1 MVLFSAATSSIRRVM
16 YCSTCCAVA
25 PGQGQAATPRRTGMS
40 GSLRCGMELY
50 PNQPQMSTPARS
62 IQEMCGCST
71 KNLGTLRRLLMSCSF
86 SSAICS
92 IPLWENL
99 DEIAVL
105 QSGGSNNDD
114 LFPWL
119 HTVDTHITPVS
130 FTERDLAQMRHPLAA
145 LFSGDKNCIVS
156 RGSRVSNNGAKRHG
170 RNRGFLN
177 ACQTE

>member
-50 PNQPQMSTPARS
+50 PNQPQMSTPRRS

-71 KNLGTLRRLLMSCSF
+71 KNLGTLRRLPMPCSF

-92 IPLWENL
+92 VPLWENL

-105 QSGGSNNDD
+105 QTSGSNGDD
-114 LFPWL
+114 FFGWIYTFDCHVTLL
-119 HTVDTHITPVS
+119 S
-130 FTERDLAQMRHPLAA
+130 FTERYLAQMRHPFAA
-145 LFSGDKNCIVS
+145 LFTGNEN
-156 RGSRVSNNGAKRHG
+156 RVASM
-170 RNRGFLN
+170 
-177 ACQTE
+177 